1 MEKENQHG
9 GARKNSGRLKGSGKY
24 GEATKPVRIPVS
36 CLSDVETMLN
46 TMAKLRIQPRSSKV
60 EIMVPA
66 QSPESLKRPLFSSGV
81 SAGFPSPADDF
92 IEKQLDLNEHLV
104 KHPSATFYV
113 RATGDS
119 MNGAGIFEGDILVVD
134 RSVEAVSGKIVIA
147 VVDHELTVKRLY
159 RNGHTIEL
167 RPENKK
173 YPVISFKDD
182 MDLMIWGVVTSV
194 IRKL

>member
-1 MEKENQHG
+1 MKKGHQHG

-24 GEATKPVRIPVS
+24 GEETRSVRIPVS
-36 CLSDVETMLN
+36 CLPGVQTMLD
-46 TMAKLRIQPRSSKV
+46 TMVNLRIQPRSDKF

-66 QSPESLKRPLFSSGV
+66 HSPETLKRPLFSSGV

-104 KHPSATFYV
+104 SHPSATFYV

-134 RSVEAVSGKIVIA
+134 RSVEALSGKIVIA
-147 VVDHELTVKRLY
+147 VVDNELTVKRLY
-159 RNGHTIEL
+159 RNGNKIEL

-194 IRKL
+194 IRKF